1 MSAVVGLGES
11 VGFVGVDREAA
22 ENVLGFAARVGQL
35 AVSLAL
41 TMTAFVERE
50 LKNRT
55 AAILDRVDFDFVLSV
70 GEDDGLAHDF
80 GWVVNRVS
88 CGPREVAHVVGQ
100 KIKADICGR

>member
-1 MSAVVGLGES
+1 MLQTSKTKDP
-11 VGFVGVDREAA
+11 GVYLEAA
-22 ENVLGFAARVGQL
+22 ENDLGFAARVGQL
-35 AVSLAL
+35 AESLAL

-80 GWVVNRVS
+80 CWVVNSVS
-88 CGPREVAHVVGQ
+88 CRPCEAAHILGPR
-100 KIKADICGR
+100 R